1 MPMVHCLQ
9 KKLTKCLGFG
19 LSKSAWAWDFKP
31 KVSKLYQGLKLK
43 SQNFQKLKKIEKV
56 QSVLN
61 HLLPAKKISTAVQM
75 FLTQLQPSKGKAIL
89 HKLQNQRQYLRSF
102 PHRTPSSLS
111 CPLLPLPSPS
121 LKMLNMFVPPQNPLE
136 PRFRIWVLAQNSLE
150 SWFQI
155 RILAQNSLESWF

>member
-9 KKLTKCLGFG
+9 KELTECLGFG
-19 LSKSAWAWDFKP
+19 LWRSAWAWNFKP
-31 KVSKLYQGLKLK
+31 KVAKLYIGLKLK

-75 FLTQLQPSKGKAIL
+75 FLTQLQPSKGKTIL

-102 PHRTPSSLS
+102 PHRAPSSLS
-111 CPLLPLPSPS
+111 CPLLPLPPPRLEM
-121 LKMLNMFVPPQNPLE
+121 LKMFVPPQNFLE
-136 PRFRIWVLAQNSLE
+136 PRFGIWVLAQNSLE
-150 SWFQI
+150 PWF
-155 RILAQNSLESWF
+155 